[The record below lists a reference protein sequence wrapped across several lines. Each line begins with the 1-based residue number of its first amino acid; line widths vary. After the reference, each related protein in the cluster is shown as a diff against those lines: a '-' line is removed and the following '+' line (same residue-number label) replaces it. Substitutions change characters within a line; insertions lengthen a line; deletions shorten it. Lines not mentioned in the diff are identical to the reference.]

1 MKQCKFMG
9 PVLLPASV
17 CVCVREA
24 TSRVCVKQ
32 HMPFSCSMHIE
43 ANGICQ
49 HFHTTKQDC
58 WTSFAVSLDSSA
70 REGGGGRGEHAA
82 PTREGPR
89 T

>member
-17 CVCVREA
+17 CVCVCGA
-24 TSRVCVKQ
+24 LSRVCVKQ
-32 HMPFSCSMHIE
+32 HMPFSCSMDVE

-58 WTSFAVSLDSSA
+58 WTCFAVSLDSSA
-70 REGGGGRGEHAA
+70 REGG
-82 PTREGPR
+82 REGGARRSHEGR